1 MNKLIKRA
9 VALLCWMMIMIYG
22 MKVPDML
29 IDRVVSLSNAL
40 KIYYL
45 TGYVLSSILFL
56 FVILGKEE

>member
-29 IDRVVSLSNAL
+29 INSVVSLSTAL